1 MMVVVVMKEE
11 VGEERVNEAFIKIH
25 KEWNEFL
32 VRL

>member
-11 VGEERVNEAFIKIH
+11 VGEERLKEAFLKTH
-25 KEWNEFL
+25 KEWKEFL